1 MELDELK
8 DLWQEQDRKLDALL
22 SVNRA
27 ALRRAQLA
35 PVETRM
41 RRLARMLQLDL
52 MMDAALLLWLGSFM
66 GDHYAEPR
74 FLVPAALLHLC
85 VIAAGI
91 AGVRQ
96 WLAIRALD
104 YGEPVL
110 DIQRRLEGLRIQ
122 RLKVLRAVLALSPLL
137 WLPMLIVALR
147 GFLGV
152 DAYALLDRGWM
163 IANLLFGIA
172 FLAAAYWASRR
183 YADRVQSSPRLRRLM
198 RHLAGHT
205 LHAAEDALERLE
217 SIDRPAV

>member
-8 DLWQEQDRKLDALL
+8 ELWQEQDRRLDALL

-27 ALRRAQLA
+27 ALHRAQLA

-41 RRLARMLQLDL
+41 RRLARLLELDL
-52 MMDAALLLWLGSFM
+52 LLDGALLLWLGSFI

-96 WLAIRALD
+96 WRAVRAVD

-110 DIQRRLEGLRIQ
+110 AIQRRLEGLRIQ
-122 RLKVLRAVLALSPLL
+122 RLKLLRAVLALSPLL
-137 WLPMLIVALR
+137 WLPMLIVGLR
-147 GFLGV
+147 FLGV
-152 DAYALLDRGWM
+152 DAYARFDPSWM
-163 IANLLFGIA
+163 LANLLLGVGV
-172 FLAAAYWASRR
+172 LAIAYWASRR
-183 YADRVQSSPRLRRLM
+183 YAGRVQGSPRLQRAM

-205 LHAAEDALERLE
+205 LHAAEEALERLQ
-217 SIDRPAV
+217 SMDRAAV